1 MANVEHIRLPVEIH
15 NKIAQRG
22 KMSEVV
28 VKVIKEYVSGEKEL
42 QVGEKKEK
50 LVQTTISID
59 ANLVQKAKDFAKE
72 HNLSFNKA
80 IILMLEQSIH

>member
-1 MANVEHIRLPVEIH
+1 MANVEHIRLPVAIH
-15 NKIAQRG
+15 KKIAQRG

-28 VKVIKEYVSGEKEL
+28 VNVIKEYVSGEKEL